1 MAIGVTPDGINPN
14 ARINPTTER
23 KLYAKVV
30 DNVLNSRTYMARIMG
45 MGKAFRG
52 KTYDIPIKIV
62 DSGLGEFFA
71 GLENL
76 STAASDT
83 LIELS
88 FAQTAFAQPVVSIM
102 LESFANSGPEQ
113 SIDLD
118 VFKLEE
124 AVMESIQALGSA
136 IYDGTSAANEPLGLE
151 SHVDDGT
158 TAGTIGGQSRTTYDV
173 LNGTVTAS
181 GGTVSLAKLATLESA
196 IAASGI
202 ASEYP
207 SINLTTKTVWDLY
220 ERLLSPSVRADYASV
235 GFNSIALRGNSIMK
249 GRAELKGAAGFTA
262 VSYRGIP
269 VIADDACT
277 SGVWYALNERYLE
290 WRGRTS
296 VPSKYSGQLSKV
308 SLGVGKVT
316 EGVGAQ
322 IKAPSSA
329 GWFFQKQQ
337 MMPNQ
342 AGMIGRFYVIG
353 QTVGS
358 QPRRQGKLTGITGV

>member
-1 MAIGVTPDGINPN
+1 MAQGVTPDGINPN

-30 DNVLNSRTYMARIMG
+30 DNVLASRTYAARAMG
-45 MGKAFRG
+45 MGKPFNG
-52 KTYDIPIKIV
+52 KTYDIPIKVV

-71 GLENL
+71 GLETL
-76 STAASDT
+76 ASSASDT

-88 FAQTAFAQPVVSIM
+88 YAHAAFAQPVVSIM
-102 LESFANSGPEQ
+102 LESFANSGPEGT
-113 SIDLD
+113 IDLD

-124 AVMESIQALGSA
+124 AVQESIQALGSVA
-136 IYDGTSAANEPLGLE
+136 YDGLSADDEPLGLE

-158 TAGTIGGQSRTTYDV
+158 TAGTIGGQSRTTYSV

-181 GGTVSLAKLATLESA
+181 GGTLTLAKLATLESA
-196 IAASGI
+196 IAAAGI

-207 SINLTTKTVWDLY
+207 TLHLMDKTRWDLY
-220 ERLLSPSVRADYASV
+220 ERLLQPNVRAEYASI
-235 GFNSIALRGNSIMK
+235 GYNALALRGNEIQK
-249 GRAELKGAAGFTA
+249 RATLAGHAGFTA
-262 VSYRGIP
+262 LSYRGIP
-269 VIADDACT
+269 VIADDAAT
-277 SGVWYALNERYLE
+277 SGVWYMLNERYLG
-290 WRGRTS
+290 WRGRTTI
-296 VPSKYSGQLSKV
+296 PSKYAGQLEKV
-308 SLGVGKVT
+308 SLGVGKVS

-322 IKAPSSA
+322 INVPSSV

-353 QTVGS
+353 QFIGS